1 VNRTAKSI
9 FVLLAFCL
17 LASDILSAQLLRRG
31 GDAFDVSGKVLDL
44 EGEGVGDVDVVL
56 RDAEGKKVGSE
67 TTKKRIGKGNF
78 EFSKITPGTY
88 TVSVSGDAGEASQE
102 VLVEDDDVEVELTL
116 GAEPAE
122 EKQRVA
128 DGEAAAEGQGSPER
142 MPQEEYVMTEISFE
156 MKKMAAELD
165 HLAGQVRDLQAR
177 SEMWVNPLSIYQKE
191 IILDNGSTVFGK
203 IVYQDEDVLKIESLV
218 GYLVIDRSTVVR
230 IVENVMAQEEPE
242 YVPEQIRE
250 SYSPPPMPKLAQPR
264 YVSADPSDRSSS
276 RDRAANIVLVG
287 NIAEKTDRSN
297 NKTLAGQVKNVGGNR
312 ADFVKVN
319 FVLRKNW
326 SGETRTLTTFVS
338 GSYHTFDSG
347 ITTDS
352 SLLPGASGNFELII
366 PADVGAFLGYSYTI
380 DWEEYE

>member
-1 VNRTAKSI
+1 MNRTAKSI

-17 LASDILSAQLLRRG
+17 LAGDNLSAQLLGRRG
-31 GDAFDVSGKVLDL
+31 EAFDVSGKVLDL
-44 EGEGVGDVDVVL
+44 EGEGVADVEVVL
-56 RDAEGKKVGSE
+56 RDPDGKEVGSE

-78 EFSKITPGTY
+78 EFSKISPGTY
-88 TVSVSGDAGEASQE
+88 TVSARGDAGEASQE
-102 VLVEDDDVEVELTL
+102 VVVEDDDVEVELTL

-122 EKQRVA
+122 ENQRVA
-128 DGEAAAEGQGSPER
+128 KGETAAGAEGTPGR

-177 SEMWVNPLSIYQKE
+177 SEMWINPLSIYQKE

-203 IVYQDEDVLKIESLV
+203 VVYQDEDVLKVESLV

>member
-1 VNRTAKSI
+1 MNRTAKSI

>member
-1 VNRTAKSI
+1 MKRTAKSI
-9 FVLLAFCL
+9 FVLLAISV
-17 LASDILSAQLLRRG
+17 LASSNLSAQLLKKK
-31 GDAFDVSGKVLDL
+31 GDTFDVSGKVLDL
-44 EGEGVGDVDVVL
+44 EGEGVGGVEVL
-56 RDAEGKKVGSE
+56 LHDADGKEVASE
-67 TTKKRIGKGNF
+67 STKKRIGKGNF
-78 EFSKITPGTY
+78 EFSKIEPGTY
-88 TVSVSGDAGEASQE
+88 TVSASGDAGEASQE
-102 VLVEDDDVEVELTL
+102 VTVEDDVEVELTL

-122 EKQRVA
+122 EKKAVA
-128 DGEAAAEGQGSPER
+128 KGEATEGEEGAPGR

-156 MKKMAAELD
+156 IKKMAAELD

-177 SEMWVNPLSIYQKE
+177 SEMWVNPLSIYEKE

-203 IVYQDEDVLKIESLV
+203 VVYQDEDVLKVESLV

-276 RDRAANIVLVG
+276 RGRAANIVLVG

>member
-1 VNRTAKSI
+1 MKRTAKGI
-9 FVLLAFCL
+9 FVLMGLTIL
-17 LASDILSAQLLRRG
+17 TYSDLSGQLLKKK
-31 GDAFDVSGKVLDL
+31 GDVYTVEGQVIDL
-44 EGEGVGDVDVVL
+44 EGEGVGNIEVNLLDS
-56 RDAEGKKVGSE
+56 EGKNVGSE
-67 TTKKRIGKGNF
+67 TTKKRIGKGSF
-78 EFSKITPGTY
+78 EFKKIVPGNY
-88 TVSVSGDAGEASQE
+88 TVSASGEVGDASQE
-102 VLVEDDDVEVELTL
+102 LIVKDEDLVLELTL
-116 GAEPAE
+116 GAEPTEQKASITTD
-122 EKQRVA
+122 RGTV
-128 DGEAAAEGQGSPER
+128 GEGATSAR

-156 MKKMAAELD
+156 LKKMAAELD
-165 HLAGQVRDLQAR
+165 HLSGQVRDLQAR
-177 SEMWVNPLSIYQKE
+177 SEMWINPLSIYQKE

-203 IVYQDEDVLKIESLV
+203 VVYQDEDILKVESLV

-230 IVENVMAQEEPE
+230 IVENVMSQEEQE

-250 SYSPPPMPKLAQPR
+250 SYSPPPMPKLAEPR
-264 YVSADPSDRSSS
+264 YVSADASNRASS

-297 NKTLAGQVKNVGGNR
+297 NKTLSGQVKNVGGNR

-326 SGETRTLTTFVS
+326 SGETRTLTTFVG

-352 SLLPGASGNFELII
+352 SLLPGATGNFELII
-366 PADVGAFLGYSYTI
+366 PSDIGSFLGYSFTI

>member
-1 VNRTAKSI
+1 MKRTAKGI
-9 FVLLAFCL
+9 FVLMGLTIL
-17 LASDILSAQLLRRG
+17 TYSDLSGQLLKKK
-31 GDAFDVSGKVLDL
+31 GDVYTVEGQVIDL
-44 EGEGVGDVDVVL
+44 EGEGVGNIEVNLLDS
-56 RDAEGKKVGSE
+56 EGKNVGSE
-67 TTKKRIGKGNF
+67 TTKKRIGKGSF
-78 EFSKITPGTY
+78 EFKKIVPGNY
-88 TVSVSGDAGEASQE
+88 TVSASGEVGEASQE
-102 VLVEDDDVEVELTL
+102 LIVKDENLVLELTL
-116 GAEPAE
+116 GAEPTEQKSSIATD
-122 EKQRVA
+122 RGTV
-128 DGEAAAEGQGSPER
+128 GEGTTSAR

-156 MKKMAAELD
+156 LKKMAAELD
-165 HLAGQVRDLQAR
+165 HLSGQVRDLQAR
-177 SEMWVNPLSIYQKE
+177 SEMWINPLSIYQKE

-203 IVYQDEDVLKIESLV
+203 VVYQDEDILKVESLV

-230 IVENVMAQEEPE
+230 IVENVMSQEEQE

-250 SYSPPPMPKLAQPR
+250 SYSPPPMPKLAEPR
-264 YVSADPSDRSSS
+264 YVSADASNRASS

-297 NKTLAGQVKNVGGNR
+297 NKTLSGQVKNVGGNR

-326 SGETRTLTTFVS
+326 SGETRTLTTFVG

-352 SLLPGASGNFELII
+352 SLLPGATGNFELII
-366 PADVGAFLGYSYTI
+366 PSDIGSFLGYSYTI

>member
-17 LASDILSAQLLRRG
+17 LAGDNLSAQLLGRRG
-31 GDAFDVSGKVLDL
+31 EAFDVSGKVLDL
-44 EGEGVGDVDVVL
+44 EGEGVADVEVVL
-56 RDAEGKKVGSE
+56 RDPDGKEVGSE

-78 EFSKITPGTY
+78 EFSKISPGTY
-88 TVSVSGDAGEASQE
+88 TVSARGDAGEASQE
-102 VLVEDDDVEVELTL
+102 VVVEDDDVEVELTL

-122 EKQRVA
+122 ENQRVA
-128 DGEAAAEGQGSPER
+128 KGETAAGAEGTPGR

-177 SEMWVNPLSIYQKE
+177 SEMWINPLSIYQKE

-203 IVYQDEDVLKIESLV
+203 VVYQDEDVLKVESLV

>member
-1 VNRTAKSI
+1 MNRTVASV

-17 LASDILSAQLLRRG
+17 LASGNLSAQLLG
-31 GDAFDVSGKVLDL
+31 KKGDSFDVSGKVLDL
-44 EGEGVGDVDVVL
+44 EGEGVGDVEVML
-56 RDAEGKKVGSE
+56 NDAEGKEVGSE

-78 EFSKITPGTY
+78 KFSKIPSGTY
-88 TVSVSGDAGEASQE
+88 TLFARSDVGEASQE
-102 VLVEDDDVEVELTL
+102 VVVDDDDVEVELTF
-116 GAEPAE
+116 GSEPAE
-122 EKQRVA
+122 EKKQVA
-128 DGEAAAEGQGSPER
+128 KGQAVAEGESIPDR

-177 SEMWVNPLSIYQKE
+177 SEKWANPLSIYQKE

-203 IVYQDEDVLKIESLV
+203 VVYQDEDVLKVESLV

-366 PADVGAFLGYSYTI
+366 PADVGAFLGYSYTV